1 MPRIT
6 IRRTTLICVT
16 IIVYVALKPKFSSDS
31 DISTQVELDALV
43 FNDYYFQSKN
53 PEKYK
58 PKLSKPWT
66 PKKIRTVDTN
76 SREYQILKE
85 KEAFLHEAERRNA
98 IMKTT
103 SPLPR
108 KCDQLP
114 KNLDDYPHCR
124 RRLLELDNI
133 YRTNQ
138 LHMNQCF
145 NDTEI
150 EDEPCAFQAFLALYE
165 RSCPPLISDIMPSR
179 KRDLRHQF
187 NDFYKNMENRFSEE
201 SGEIGF
207 DAINY
212 ALKRIQKYE
221 ESWLVSSFNMKQRY
235 LDQPELREKKKI
247 LIHVS
252 WIKSHFNMVSET
264 IRIQFSDLLA
274 GLFILGHTITIAK
287 DIDEMLKFTGIK
299 YLNHDFSKS
308 CPESFHEISYDM
320 IITDIHGAKTLKT
333 TTEMYSALQNL
344 NFKKRIR
351 GFSTIISSFKRFF
364 SSGKTKS

>member
-114 KNLDDYPHCR
+114 KNLDDYPHQSGTLYTTHVYTTFYMCYVFGNPNMTCVEVVF
-124 RRLLELDNI
+124 ELCTVGQNG
-133 YRTNQ
+133 
-138 LHMNQCF
+138 
-145 NDTEI
+145 
-150 EDEPCAFQAFLALYE
+150 
-165 RSCPPLISDIMPSR
+165 
-179 KRDLRHQF
+179 
-187 NDFYKNMENRFSEE
+187 RFH
-201 SGEIGF
+201 
-207 DAINY
+207 
-212 ALKRIQKYE
+212 
-221 ESWLVSSFNMKQRY
+221 
-235 LDQPELREKKKI
+235 P
-247 LIHVS
+247 
-252 WIKSHFNMVSET
+252 
-264 IRIQFSDLLA
+264 QFS
-274 GLFILGHTITIAK
+274 
-287 DIDEMLKFTGIK
+287 KF
-299 YLNHDFSKS
+299 
-308 CPESFHEISYDM
+308 
-320 IITDIHGAKTLKT
+320 
-333 TTEMYSALQNL
+333 
-344 NFKKRIR
+344 
-351 GFSTIISSFKRFF
+351 
-364 SSGKTKS
+364 